1 MKECLKHLCP
11 GDKIYSYFK
20 DPEEPNPAL
29 YCYEV
34 SEILLMNNWFIEVV
48 VKINK
53 DTDNDS
59 GVRCFTF
66 DPSGPYGSAVAKII
80 KAER

>member
-1 MKECLKHLCP
+1 MIIGILLLWDHM
-11 GDKIYSYFK
+11 IYSLK
-20 DPEEPNPAL
+20 DI
-29 YCYEV
+29 
-34 SEILLMNNWFIEVV
+34 EILLMNNWFIEVV

-59 GVRCFTF
+59 GVRCFIF